1 MRFGDDGRYD
11 EMLLLVVS
19 AVGLALVALFAA
31 TPVLRPYYALLMPL
45 TITAVA
51 GGAWALLRFRRM
63 AGNGAPPATTA
74 DLNRGARPGTG

>member
-11 EMLLLVVS
+11 EMLLLMVS

-45 TITAVA
+45 TINACA
-51 GGAWALLRFRRM
+51 GGAWALLRSGRLAAISSGASPAPADSNRR
-63 AGNGAPPATTA
+63 
-74 DLNRGARPGTG
+74 TGQGG

>member
-11 EMLLLVVS
+11 EMLLLMVS

-45 TITAVA
+45 TINACA
-51 GGAWALLRFRRM
+51 GGAWALLRSGRLAASAPRR
-63 AGNGAPPATTA
+63 ASGP
-74 DLNRGARPGTG
+74 